1 MFKMKVWHKILL
13 GFAIYTI
20 LFFAAFI
27 SLYAGAMDQEPD
39 KYLDRAATGRS
50 MADSFGSSYSEITNI
65 TGAPQYGYSHEE
77 QQASFESFKEQT
89 NRILGNNHSALVGTF
104 VKDYQNQLIVEE
116 YWYLKATP
124 NGTIVGKIMEPT
136 VAYRIPATEWGPL
149 KYFRLPWTENIKDR
163 SIVFSKPKKN
173 ALKFNFYFDAF
184 ISYILLTVGLIAIMG
199 IIAFFYVIALVVR
212 IGLRDKSKNGTKK
225 A

>member
-1 MFKMKVWHKILL
+1 MKVWHKILL

-20 LFFAAFI
+20 LFVAVFFG
-27 SLYAGAMDQEPD
+27 LYAGAMDQEPD

-77 QQASFESFKEQT
+77 RQASFENFKEQT

-124 NGTIVGKIMEPT
+124 IGTIVGKIMEPT
-136 VAYRIPATEWGPL
+136 VAYPIPATEWGPQ

-163 SIVFSKPKKN
+163 SIVFSKPKTN
-173 ALKFNFYFDAF
+173 ALKPYFYFHAF
-184 ISYILLTVGLIAIMG
+184 FSYLLLTVGSIATMG
-199 IIAFFYVIALVVR
+199 IVAFFYIVAWIAW
-212 IGLRDKSKNGTKK
+212 IGVQDKSKNKTKK